1 MEAEFLARLFLRVT
15 GWQILAHSYAAHG
28 GEIDIIAKRGS
39 LIIFVEVKARQ
50 NRDAALFAIDGRKIA
65 RLSKAARH
73 WLARHPAAQSYGLR
87 GDAILMVPWR
97 WPERV
102 EGAFELNL

>member
-1 MEAEFLARLFLRVT
+1 MEAEFLARLFLRLT
-15 GWQILAHSYAAHG
+15 GWQVLAYSYAAHG

-50 NRDAALFAIDGRKIA
+50 NRDAALLAIDGRKIA

-73 WLARHPAAQSYGLR
+73 WLARYPAAQRYAVR

>member
-1 MEAEFLARLFLRVT
+1 MEAEFLARLFLRLT
-15 GWQILAHSYAAHG
+15 GWQVLASSYAAHG
-28 GEIDIIAKRGS
+28 GEIDVIARRGA

-50 NRDAALFAIDGRKIA
+50 SRDAALLAIDGRKIA

-73 WLARHPAAQSYGLR
+73 WLARHPTAQTYALR

-102 EGAFELNL
+102 EGAFELDL